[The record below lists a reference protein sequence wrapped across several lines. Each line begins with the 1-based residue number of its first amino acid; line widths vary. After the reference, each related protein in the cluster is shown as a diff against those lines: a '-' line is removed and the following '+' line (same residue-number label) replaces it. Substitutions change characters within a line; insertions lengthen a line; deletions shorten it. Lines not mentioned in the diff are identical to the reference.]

1 MGPGADN
8 GDGEAVGALSIVAVE
23 REGSTAIVVAGE
35 LDSFTAES
43 VRNAVAAVGSGDV
56 LLDLEG
62 VRFIDSSGLASIIE
76 SHMYLNERERRLV
89 VGPRSP
95 VVQRLLDLTGV
106 HEALDQPS

>member
-1 MGPGADN
+1 M
-8 GDGEAVGALSIVAVE
+8 GDGEGVGALSIVAVE

-35 LDSFTAES
+35 LDSFTADS
-43 VRNAVAAVGSGDV
+43 VRDAVAAVGDGDV
-56 LLDLEG
+56 VLDLDG

-76 SHMYLNERERRLV
+76 SHLYLIERERRLV

-106 HEALDQPS
+106 QEALDPPT